1 VRRARRTHWWG
12 SGHETKTRG
21 ERKAEGKLRAGRGKS
36 GNESRSRGGGIER
49 AKAWTS
55 SGEGRGML
63 WTNAGAWD
71 MVNLAGHRA
80 GRGEP
85 ARMNSGETKLAK
97 TMWQNRPNYSN
108 LSA

>member
-1 VRRARRTHWWG
+1 V
-12 SGHETKTRG
+12 
-21 ERKAEGKLRAGRGKS
+21 GRGNFD
-36 GNESRSRGGGIER
+36 NESRSWAGGIEC

-71 MVNLAGHRA
+71 RVNLAGHRA

-85 ARMNSGETKLAK
+85 AWMNSGEAKLAK
-97 TMWQNRPNYSN
+97 TMWWNRPNYSN
-108 LSA
+108 